1 MMCALHTLKT
11 DENFDRVNWEVAKSG
26 PVFSMRPNLATLDID
41 NLSQN
46 QLRAVRAAAIMQ
58 DQSSASMGVERTR
71 QLFIQINRYLE
82 LK

>member
-1 MMCALHTLKT
+1 MSALHALKT

-26 PVFSMRPNLATLDID
+26 PIFSMQPDLANLDID

-46 QLRAVRAAAIMQ
+46 QLQAVRAAVAIMQ
-58 DQSSASMGVERTR
+58 DQRPTSMAIERTR